1 MLARLFTSPKRSF
14 SSLSEQEILALA
26 ISSEEDD
33 ARIYLAYA
41 DQLRE
46 QYPQSAKVFE
56 DMAEVEHTHRNQLIE
71 MHRQRFGERIPLIR
85 REHVRDFYDRKPD
98 WLRANQ
104 SLDQIR
110 TEAETM
116 EQGAYRFYVEA
127 AQRTSDAATRKLLGD
142 LAMAEQGHEEIASML
157 GERHTPEDV
166 KSEEDATSHRQFVLT
181 YVQPGLAGLMDGS
194 VSTLAPIFAAA
205 FATGDTWQ
213 TFLVG
218 LSASVGA
225 GISMGF
231 TEAAHDDGKLSGRGS
246 PLKRGLASGIMT
258 TLGGLGHALPY
269 LIPHFWTATITAGVI
284 VFFELW
290 AIAFIQ
296 NKYMETPFLRAAMQ
310 VVLGGSLVLAAGIL
324 IGHG

>member
-1 MLARLFTSPKRSF
+1 MLARFFSSSKRPF

-46 QYPQSAKVFE
+46 QYPQSAKVFS

-85 REHVRDFYDRKPD
+85 REHVSDFYDRKPD

-104 SLDQIR
+104 SLEQIR
-110 TEAETM
+110 AEAETM
-116 EQGAYRFYVEA
+116 EQGAFRFYTEA
-127 AQRTSDAATRKLLGD
+127 AKRTTDAATRKLLGD
-142 LAMAEQGHEEIASML
+142 LALAEQGHEEIASML

-166 KSEEDATSHRQFVLT
+166 KAEEDQSAHRQFVLT

-231 TEAAHDDGKLSGRGS
+231 ADAAHDDGKLSGRGS
-246 PLKRGLASGIMT
+246 PIKRGLASGIMT
-258 TLGGLGHALPY
+258 ALGGLGHALPY
-269 LIPHFWTATITAGVI
+269 LIPHFWTATITAAVI

-296 NKYMETPFLRAAMQ
+296 NKYMETPFVRAAMQ